1 MCIRDRVKIVSEEE
15 YEEWLGTQ
23 NSYYLSTIRNTD
35 NDPFKGQL
43 LDTELKARKSA
54 FNDNVQKALASDVNK
69 IIKLEYVNFE
79 TGSATLTALSR
90 YELDNVVA
98 AMGKYPTVTIEVAG
112 HTDSTGSLEG
122 NVALSDARANSVAT
136 YLTSKGVAG
145 SRLRAVGYG
154 PNKPVDTNDTDAGRA
169 NNRRTELEIL
179 TQ

>member
-1 MCIRDRVKIVSEEE
+1 M
-15 YEEWLGTQ
+15 
-23 NSYYLSTIRNTD
+23 
-35 NDPFKGQL
+35 
-43 LDTELKARKSA
+43 
-54 FNDNVQKALASDVNK
+54 
-69 IIKLEYVNFE
+69 
-79 TGSATLTALSR
+79 TALSR

-98 AMGKYPTVTIEVAG
+98 AMSKYPNVTLEVAG

-136 YLTSKGVAG
+136 YLTSKGVAE